1 MCTNPKDP
9 PLPLRTHPNLDLRF
23 QCVLEHFKIKVM
35 AIQNSLN
42 MSPFV
47 GRRAG
52 VTFLLCQKMRK
63 SGGNQ
68 DKYSNTDKQ
77 FSIKHS
83 SPHPPKQCWT
93 MWRPE
98 RSVLLA
104 RLASA
109 GTRRKF
115 RFVNIARGGGG
126 GQHCS
131 ARLPKNGLML
141 CDSGLMRSIAFQN
154 FKKNMKSR
162 VEKLAF
168 EIKISRPNS

>member
-1 MCTNPKDP
+1 M
-9 PLPLRTHPNLDLRF
+9 
-23 QCVLEHFKIKVM
+23 
-35 AIQNSLN
+35 
-42 MSPFV
+42 
-47 GRRAG
+47 
-52 VTFLLCQKMRK
+52 
-63 SGGNQ
+63 
-68 DKYSNTDKQ
+68 
-77 FSIKHS
+77 KHS

-131 ARLPKNGLML
+131 ARLPKNGPML
-141 CDSGLMRSIAFQN
+141 YDSGLMRSIAFQN
-154 FKKNMKSR
+154 FKKTWNRGLKNLRSKSKYR
-162 VEKLAF
+162 ILLHNTSIQVSYWVFTPLPELLKMTTKTSQTSPNRTQPPRNSSANRKKLRKNDHIFEKY
-168 EIKISRPNS
+168 